1 MRAFT
6 SIEVRKLGRVPRP
19 TADFLGLHAARGRR
33 NCAQLPT
40 MTIGG
45 LPCPEHGTG
54 PSTGG
59 LLMVGVILS
68 VIADAIISVS
78 LNLQKH
84 AHNRNWDHAA
94 GKPKR
99 PFTRLPLWWVGM
111 LLNVFGELGN
121 LVAYGFA
128 PASVVTPVGSVGV
141 FCNAILA
148 SFFLKEP
155 LRKRDLV
162 GLCFIVAGVV
172 LIVMGVPEAPGVLTA
187 HVIAHEVMPHPR
199 CWAYLLA
206 LSLGVAALLVLA
218 RLGYGKRYLLVYL
231 LLCSLI
237 SSVTVI
243 AARAFSSMTT
253 IALGLG
259 AVAADAVG
267 EGGDG
272 GGVEEGGDAPAAAGA
287 AAGLPVQLA
296 RGLWARRAPH
306 VLAVLRLSGGT
317 PRHRPAARRRP
328 ARRCV

>member
-1 MRAFT
+1 
-6 SIEVRKLGRVPRP
+6 
-19 TADFLGLHAARGRR
+19 
-33 NCAQLPT
+33 

-267 EGGDG
+267 EGGGDG
-272 GGVEEGGDAPAAAGA
+272 GGGVEGGDAPLPPAPPPAFPFSSPEDFGLGELLTSWLFYVSLAVRRATALPPAAA
-287 AAGLPVQLA
+287 L
-296 RGLWARRAPH
+296 RGLA
-306 VLAVLRLSGGT
+306 SE
-317 PRHRPAARRRP
+317 
-328 ARRCV
+328 

>member
-1 MRAFT
+1 
-6 SIEVRKLGRVPRP
+6 
-19 TADFLGLHAARGRR
+19 
-33 NCAQLPT
+33 

-267 EGGDG
+267 EGAAIAREREERELKGAEEVNEAKAARLERGEELALAPG
-272 GGVEEGGDAPAAAGA
+272 GEQEQGKELEEMPAQEQEQEQVPEQEQEAAAYEEGQWPG
-287 AAGLPVQLA
+287 
-296 RGLWARRAPH
+296 H
-306 VLAVLRLSGGT
+306 
-317 PRHRPAARRRP
+317 
-328 ARRCV
+328 

>member
-1 MRAFT
+1 
-6 SIEVRKLGRVPRP
+6 
-19 TADFLGLHAARGRR
+19 
-33 NCAQLPT
+33 
-40 MTIGG
+40 
-45 LPCPEHGTG
+45 
-54 PSTGG
+54 
-59 LLMVGVILS
+59 MVGVILS

-237 SSVTVI
+237 SSVTINNRPGVFRVP
-243 AARAFSSMTT
+243 RAPNIKRHTKFFYRRNATGMQH
-253 IALGLG
+253 L
-259 AVAADAVG
+259 
-267 EGGDG
+267 
-272 GGVEEGGDAPAAAGA
+272 
-287 AAGLPVQLA
+287 
-296 RGLWARRAPH
+296 RARRGQ
-306 VLAVLRLSGGT
+306 LLRLVI
-317 PRHRPAARRRP
+317 PDLQQ
-328 ARRCV
+328 

>member
-1 MRAFT
+1 
-6 SIEVRKLGRVPRP
+6 
-19 TADFLGLHAARGRR
+19 
-33 NCAQLPT
+33 
-40 MTIGG
+40 
-45 LPCPEHGTG
+45 
-54 PSTGG
+54 
-59 LLMVGVILS
+59 MVGVILS

-272 GGVEEGGDAPAAAGA
+272 GGVEEGGDAPLPPAPPPAFPFSSPEDF
-287 AAGLPVQLA
+287 GLGELLTSWLFYVSLA
-296 RGLWARRAPH
+296 VRRATALP
-306 VLAVLRLSGGT
+306 
-317 PRHRPAARRRP
+317 PASRRP
-328 ARRCV
+328 ARPCV

>member
-1 MRAFT
+1 
-6 SIEVRKLGRVPRP
+6 
-19 TADFLGLHAARGRR
+19 
-33 NCAQLPT
+33 
-40 MTIGG
+40 
-45 LPCPEHGTG
+45 
-54 PSTGG
+54 
-59 LLMVGVILS
+59 MVGVILS

-267 EGGDG
+267 DG
-272 GGVEEGGDAPAAAGA
+272 GGEGGEGGVEGGGDAPLPPAPPPAFPFSSPEDFGLGELLTSWLFYVSLAVRRATALPPAAA
-287 AAGLPVQLA
+287 L
-296 RGLWARRAPH
+296 RGLASELHGMCAP
-306 VLAVLRLSGGT
+306 LR
-317 PRHRPAARRRP
+317 
-328 ARRCV
+328 